1 MPALDRLADNAT
13 RYESAFANGTN
24 TGVSLP
30 SLLSSQYHGRDPC
43 INGQTVATVLSNA
56 GVRTAGFHS
65 NTLFANAVGVPDG
78 FDDFQDFGVR
88 ENESNDKHTSLSRQ
102 IYLKSADEIKPLVER
117 LGIKSFAKRVRNSL
131 LPDSALHSMSYY
143 VNGDKLTD
151 TVVDWLQKHSDES
164 FFLWVHY
171 LDPHRPYG
179 IDLDDPVYGEQVNLS
194 EIQNL
199 MSKAGIHPSSVTD
212 AERKRMIDLYDSDL
226 RYTSQAIA
234 RLFNKLEELNIWNDT
249 ALICTS
255 DHGEEFGEHENYF
268 HRNVPYDEILHVP
281 LFVKAPSYTNDVVAD
296 PRELLDIAP
305 TICGI
310 MNIEEQIFY
319 GSPLSCANDRQ
330 IIATGSFA
338 ESGPVVAGRWDGW
351 KYISTATHEELYN
364 LRDDPSERQNLVDQH
379 SEIVSQYRNL
389 IPDYLFEK
397 SQDSFEQTNNEAV
410 EERLRGLGYIE

>member
-13 RYESAFANGTN
+13 RYKSAFANGTN

-30 SLLSSQYHGRDPC
+30 SLLTSQYYGRDPC
-43 INGQTVATVLSNA
+43 INGQTIATVLSNA

-65 NTLFANAVGVPDG
+65 NTLFANLVGIPDG
-78 FDDFQDFGVR
+78 FDEFQDFGVR
-88 ENESNDKHTSLSRQ
+88 ENESNEKHTSLLRQ
-102 IYLKSADEIKPLVER
+102 IYLKSADGIKPLAER

-143 VNGDKLTD
+143 VNGEELTD

-179 IDLDDPVYGEQVNLS
+179 IDLDDPAYGERVDLS

-199 MSKAGIHPSSVTD
+199 MSKAGIHPSFVTD
-212 AERKRMIDLYDSDL
+212 AERKRIIDLYDSDL
-226 RYTSQAIA
+226 RYTSQAID
-234 RLFNKLEELNIWNDT
+234 RLFDELEELDIWDDT
-249 ALICTS
+249 AVICTS
-255 DHGEEFGEHENYF
+255 DHGEEFGEHKNYF

-281 LFVKAPSYTNDVVAD
+281 LFVKAPSYTNDVVTD

-305 TICGI
+305 TICEV
-310 MNIEEQIFY
+310 MNIEEQMFHGI
-319 GSPLSCANDRQ
+319 PLSCADDRQ

-338 ESGPVVAGRWDGW
+338 ELGPVVAGRWGGW
-351 KYISTATHEELYN
+351 KYISTADGEEVYN
-364 LRDDPSERQNLVDQH
+364 LRADPSEQQNLVDER
-379 SEIVSQYRNL
+379 SEVVSRYRNS

-397 SQDSFEQTNNEAV
+397 SQDSFEQTNNKAV
-410 EERLRGLGYIE
+410 EERLRGLGYLE

>member
-1 MPALDRLADNAT
+1 M
-13 RYESAFANGTN
+13 
-24 TGVSLP
+24 
-30 SLLSSQYHGRDPC
+30 
-43 INGQTVATVLSNA
+43 
-56 GVRTAGFHS
+56 
-65 NTLFANAVGVPDG
+65 
-78 FDDFQDFGVR
+78 R

-281 LFVKAPSYTNDVVAD
+281 LFVKAPSYTNDVVVD

-305 TICGI
+305 TICEI